1 MPQKQEN
8 QTSLVNRSHLKA
20 WKNSAERCLEQ
31 ITAATVREAITSV
44 SPAYGFINQDTPT
57 TARAILS
64 LQIIALVKT
73 LNVGK
78 TMDQY
83 QVAKTADLILNDEIM
98 RSLKPDDIKVCFEK
112 IVKGH
117 YGVNYDRIDTQTIFD
132 TLNRYVEERQLTMED
147 ISLKRHELQRDG
159 KMAEANPEG
168 QKKIAE
174 IFRAVLKEVKPEIK
188 YKSEKVSLTDGKYF
202 IEVVPEGEVKEYP
215 IKTNKIIQKSERDV
229 FIQNAF
235 REFQEILKAKGSL
248 IKTGDFIEFNGQPVN
263 EIEYVQQRTTE
274 YDLDQLNY
282 TLPD

>member
-1 MPQKQEN
+1 M
-8 QTSLVNRSHLKA
+8 KA